1 MASRRAGRRDETR
14 LLGVDPSPR
23 QATRCRARIHWD
35 SRGRQRRFRSWA
47 CCGRRGAPRRS
58 SRRRL
63 PLATSA
69 LNSACSNHLER
80 SGDGART
87 RNVQLGKHGKLTD
100 ALNHSLIAAEH
111 HVHATQYTSITSR
124 RRCHAVRPSSRRR
137 HAVPLCC
144 FSNIIVLKLHLTHYR
159 SANTHSSMRDGN
171 RRLPARRCLIGWRRV
186 WTVCCRTC
194 AMRCGR

>member
-47 CCGRRGAPRRS
+47 CCGRCGAPRRS

-80 SGDGART
+80 SGDGGSNPQRPAWEAWQANGCVESFVDCCRTSCPRNPVYLNYVVATLPCRAAVIANAARCF
-87 RNVQLGKHGKLTD
+87 VVLFQQHHSAKIAFD
-100 ALNHSLIAAEH
+100 ALPFCKYPF
-111 HVHATQYTSITSR
+111 VHARWQSPVPSR
-124 RRCHAVRPSSRRR
+124 C
-137 HAVPLCC
+137 
-144 FSNIIVLKLHLTHYR
+144 
-159 SANTHSSMRDGN
+159 
-171 RRLPARRCLIGWRRV
+171 CLIGWRRV